1 MTWTDTMEPT
11 RRVVE
16 EPAAASALV
25 AHHVLLGDGSERV
38 VEGADAYA
46 QEGQMTTFFATD
58 RGRGVIDAW
67 AVRVASVRT
76 SEIVMIRRCRG
87 DGAARS

>member
-1 MTWTDTMEPT
+1 MTWTEVIDPT
-11 RRVVE
+11 VRPVAPLTPVE
-16 EPAAASALV
+16 HV
-25 AHHVLLGDGSERV
+25 AHVVLLGDGSERRV
-38 VEGADAYA
+38 DGADAYA

-76 SEIVMIRRCRG
+76 SEIVMIRRL
-87 DGAARS
+87 DATAPSVP

>member
-1 MTWTDTMEPT
+1 MTWTETIDPALQTLAPP
-11 RRVVE
+11 
-16 EPAAASALV
+16 PAADHEIAHQVVLV
-25 AHHVLLGDGSERV
+25 DGSERRID
-38 VEGADAYA
+38 GADAYA

-76 SEIVMIRRCRG
+76 AEIVMIRRLSR
-87 DGAARS
+87 DGTSRP

>member
-1 MTWTDTMEPT
+1 MTWTETMDPAFETLAPPPAT
-11 RRVVE
+11 EHEVAHRV
-16 EPAAASALV
+16 ALV
-25 AHHVLLGDGSERV
+25 DGSERV
-38 VEGADAYA
+38 VDGADAYA

-76 SEIVMIRRCRG
+76 SEIVMIRRLSG
-87 DGAARS
+87 DGACRS